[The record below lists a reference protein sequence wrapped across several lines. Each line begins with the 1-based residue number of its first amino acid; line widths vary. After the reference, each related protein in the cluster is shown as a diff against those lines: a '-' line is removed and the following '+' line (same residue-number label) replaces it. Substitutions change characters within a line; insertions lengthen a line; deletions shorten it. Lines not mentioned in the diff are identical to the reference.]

1 MDAIHKQSK
10 KMRDNKKNTLL
21 IFMNVKIKN
30 WCLFIYPFCI
40 FRHTGGCVFPEK
52 CCPLCY
58 VFAYKMFSEEEEGKK
73 CDYYLFSWHIFVSRP
88 VVPFSTSYMQS
99 RREMNKT
106 PYLFMWRPE
115 LSFITQHTSVVIW
128 TVAQP
133 VFIWFLLCLFYCRFF
148 FWLF

>member
-1 MDAIHKQSK
+1 MWKLKIDAY
-10 KMRDNKKNTLL
+10 
-21 IFMNVKIKN
+21 
-30 WCLFIYPFCI
+30 LFIP
-40 FRHTGGCVFPEK
+40 
-52 CCPLCY
+52 
-58 VFAYKMFSEEEEGKK
+58 FAYSDTPEDVYFRRSVVLYVTCSHIKCFRKRKREKK

-106 PYLFMWRPE
+106 LYLFMWRPE